1 MVFYSD
7 AFFPLH
13 AEARE
18 FWLGGRPLERTG
30 RGVEAGF
37 MQRKAG
43 LSYGLSVLVV
53 GARIIDVQGSG
64 SPDSSHSL
72 LLQCLPCQPS

>member
-18 FWLGGRPLERTG
+18 FWLGGALERTG
-30 RGVEAGF
+30 RGGEAGF

-43 LSYGLSVLVV
+43 LGYGLSVLAV